1 MKLKQKVEELLPKI
15 SDLAN
20 QYGFEQEIEK
30 VITKHHQ
37 FKLRLPFVGAFSVG
51 KSTLLNTLLQEKRL
65 LGVEIDPATC
75 LPTELFY
82 SEQERITW
90 VDKTGN
96 TVNLS
101 REDLKNQNYPTS
113 DQDAWV
119 EVGLAN
125 PVLEKYQDLVLVDM
139 PGWDSGLAEH
149 SLAID
154 NYIHLSGAYCLTVR
168 STDGTLKQSIQE
180 VLTELKMLNKP
191 VVLIISR
198 IDEIS
203 LDERQAVVESITEQ
217 VTSQL
222 SKAPLKVVT
231 TSARKKQIDGVEEAL
246 ADVVALSDSIYSE
259 LVLKYFLSVFE
270 LIETKLNILL
280 NEDNLS
286 VEEAQLECEEVP
298 KQLEELKAQLS
309 DLIAQIENTLPSC
322 IEAAKLNLTNN
333 LKAQLNSLSSS
344 AMNGGSIQN
353 EVTTS
358 LRSAFLT
365 MIEQDFKPK
374 VARQLKSLQNI
385 NDIAPTNLDISAS
398 FTASERD
405 SDAKGIILSQVI
417 SFALTKV
424 LTLVPQ
430 LKPFSVVIHAIATL
444 FTSQVD
450 RDMRREQQKEEAN
463 HYVLHTLIPQVVSQA
478 ESAIQANLEQ
488 IVENVKAEISKETER
503 KAANKQESLMQLT
516 EKLNSVKHQDDMQ
529 KREYRNS
536 LEDLT
541 QLYEQLKGGS

>member
-1 MKLKQKVEELLPKI
+1 MQLKQNVEQQLPKI
-15 SDLAN
+15 KELAS
-20 QYGFEQEIEK
+20 QYGFEQEIEAA
-30 VITKHHQ
+30 IQKHNK
-37 FKLRLPFVGAFSVG
+37 FKFRVPFVGAFSAG
-51 KSTLLNTLLQEKRL
+51 KSSLLNRLLGEKRL
-65 LGVEIDPATC
+65 LGVQVTPETC
-75 LPTELFY
+75 LPTEIFY
-82 SEQERITW
+82 SQEETIRLINNNGL
-90 VDKTGN
+90 VAE
-96 TVNLS
+96 LS
-101 REDLKNQNYPTS
+101 REQLNDQEYPKI
-113 DQDAWV
+113 DGCWV
-119 EVGLAN
+119 EIGLPNAL
-125 PVLEKYQDLVLVDM
+125 LEKFDDLVLVDM

-154 NYIHLSGAYCLTVR
+154 NYIHLSGTYCLTVGA
-168 STDGTLKQSIQE
+168 SDGTLRQSIKE
-180 VLTELKMLNKP
+180 ALAELKMLSKP
-191 VVLIISR
+191 VVLIINK
-198 IDEIS
+198 IDSVDEEQL
-203 LDERQAVVESITEQ
+203 LDIVENITHE
-217 VTSQL
+217 VATHL
-222 SKAPLKVVT
+222 SKPPIKVIT
-231 TSARKKQIDGVEEAL
+231 TSARKRQIEGLEQSLEGIAE
-246 ADVVALSDSIYSE
+246 LSDSIYVD
-259 LVLKYFLSVFE
+259 LVLKHFYSVFD
-270 LIETKLNILL
+270 LINSKIYILL

-286 VEEAQLECEEVP
+286 VEEAQLACDEVP

-398 FTASERD
+398 FTASESD
-405 SDAKGIILSQVI
+405 SDAKGIILSQVV

-541 QLYEQLKGGS
+541 QLYEQLKGGC